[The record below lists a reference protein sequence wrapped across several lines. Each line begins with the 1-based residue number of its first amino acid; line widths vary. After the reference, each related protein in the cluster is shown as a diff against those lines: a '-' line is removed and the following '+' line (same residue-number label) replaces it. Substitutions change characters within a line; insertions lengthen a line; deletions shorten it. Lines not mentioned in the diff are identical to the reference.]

1 MALTIDELN
10 IQIEANSK
18 NATKALTALIKKL
31 EKLNTVLSG
40 SNVSNITIT
49 NSFNKTT
56 NAINKTTTATKKH
69 DEATKNSTKNTK
81 SFTDRLAQNIS
92 KWRTLY
98 SVFQNA
104 ANTMSEWFTS
114 SNDYVETLNLFNV
127 TMGDAAG
134 SAKKFADS
142 VSEAMGIDVAEWMDY
157 QGTFK
162 QLTSGFGIVEDK
174 ANIMSK
180 NLTQLS
186 YDLASFFNTDVET
199 AFDKLSSAMA
209 GQVKG
214 LREFGIDTTVAS
226 LQEYALAQGIDKSVR
241 SMTQAEKSMLRYNY
255 IMENSIKIQGDM
267 ARTIATPANAIRIL
281 TALLTQMKR
290 ALGNIVSVIVVKFIP
305 YVQALVQIVT
315 EAANAIAN
323 FLGYKL
329 PEIDYSGLGSGF
341 ADEFEDAE
349 DSVGGVED
357 GIKAIK
363 KQLMGFD
370 ELNIISNPDT
380 SSSGAGS
387 GEGAGGPLDMKPIE
401 YNFLE
406 GLDTSKAKEIYNT
419 LKKMLTP
426 MKRVWGYLVDYQD
439 TIKTIA
445 VVIAGLALV
454 KKIKT
459 LATTLAGFNLVN
471 TFLNGFSLIK
481 TMGGNFFQSFV
492 GGLDSIR
499 YSLSTVQKVGIT
511 AAAALIG
518 FVTIKDSVKSLA
530 LGCEDV
536 GAKMVT
542 ITVALGGMGV
552 AMYTALGPWGLLLA
566 AIVAVTGALVGVE
579 QANQEM
585 MSQMVADAFYDGMG
599 IKITDLANSFK
610 DLADKIIDTNQPIL
624 DNKATI
630 EEARDAIDDAKESI
644 ETLIKAHERGII
656 STEDF
661 STQVNEKFSEL
672 RGNVKTTMDAI
683 YNNIIYALSTSL
695 GDAIEQ
701 AGGSVQEYLTIIGK
715 IKSDGDTLYTS
726 LVEKQ
731 NELNLKF
738 MDGKI
743 YASEYAT
750 GIRDINEKMSALS
763 GSTSIVGTFSDKME
777 GLRNTVNW
785 ENEDARKNAF
795 ETINTSASD
804 AKSSVNEA
812 CDEIK
817 RNLETMKLWTND
829 QTAIAAIDELL
840 LGNEESRKTQLE
852 EIDAAVNTMYDNLQA
867 DILAGIDTVAAEAQ
881 AKWDS
886 MNGWQRFWSGAGTES
901 AYVAKA
907 IQTYRK
913 DYVAPISEDIESSMD
928 ELGTAG
934 SVWATDAVDKIMNNA
949 FDYSASGGGVYV
961 SGYSKSL
968 GEDVKG
974 MLEEAGK
981 DATSGFDKGVL
992 ESISGI
998 EDAFSEM
1005 AQRAIDAV
1013 KETQDSHSPAKEY
1026 ISLAKDAIDG
1036 YTKGVEDNFHY
1047 ISDAFEDG
1055 FESVFEDISK
1065 QAKSMFSTDTWSGYA
1080 KNITN
1085 ALANVKTPQFKN
1097 IGLSVSFD
1105 TWVSTDKEKVYKAL
1119 GLSGFPRLSW
1129 YTYANGGFPS
1139 MGEMFIAREAGP
1151 ELVGS
1156 IGNKTAV
1163 ANNDQIVSGIEAG
1176 VYRAMMAA
1184 NSGNRGG
1191 TQTIRI
1197 VNEIDGSVVGEKVI
1211 QYHNGKVIQTGV
1223 SPLMI

>member
-69 DEATKNSTKNTK
+69 DEATKNSAKSTK

-127 TMGDAAG
+127 TMGDAAD
-134 SAKKFADS
+134 SAKNFADS
-142 VSEAMGIDVAEWMDY
+142 VSEAMGIDVAEWMNY

-174 ANIMSK
+174 ANIMSQ

-323 FLGYKL
+323 FLGYEL
-329 PEIDYSGLGSGF
+329 PTIDYSGLGSGF
-341 ADEFEDAE
+341 SDEFEDAE
-349 DSVGGVED
+349 DSLDGVSD

-380 SSSGAGS
+380 SSSSAS
-387 GEGAGGPLDMKPIE
+387 GGTVGGGVMDMTPIE
-401 YNFLE
+401 YDFLE

-536 GAKMVT
+536 GAKMGI
-542 ITVALGGMGV
+542 ITVALGAMGV

-566 AIVAVTGALVGVE
+566 AVVGVTGALVGVNSANKELVAEFANTAFFDGYGIAIGDLTEILKNLWDSTAQVTDKINDLGEKVKSNDDVIASSQTGITTFQNNLITVGTVTAE
-579 QANQEM
+579 QAQKMSDDVKNLAAAIQENLGYNTEIIFTAFAKVSRDTADQLGFDVAEM
-585 MSQMVADAFYDGMG
+585 TTILNTFKQTFSEKTSELESVSQGYL
-599 IKITDLANSFK
+599 TRLANGEILSDSEIA
-610 DLADKIIDTNQPIL
+610 DLNNTLTYLSEMSGKTYENQQ
-624 DNKATI
+624 KVKRAM
-630 EEARDAIDDAKESI
+630 
-644 ETLIKAHERGII
+644 ETL
-656 STEDF
+656 TD
-661 STQVNEKFSEL
+661 VNF
-672 RGNVKTTMDAI
+672 G
-683 YNNIIYALSTSL
+683 SL
-695 GDAIEQ
+695 E
-701 AGGSVQEYLTIIGK
+701 
-715 IKSDGDTLYTS
+715 
-726 LVEKQ
+726 
-731 NELNLKF
+731 
-738 MDGKI
+738 
-743 YASEYAT
+743 
-750 GIRDINEKMSALS
+750 
-763 GSTSIVGTFSDKME
+763 
-777 GLRNTVNW
+777 
-785 ENEDARKNAF
+785 
-795 ETINTSASD
+795 
-804 AKSSVNEA
+804 
-812 CDEIK
+812 
-817 RNLETMKLWTND
+817 
-829 QTAIAAIDELL
+829 
-840 LGNEESRKTQLE
+840 
-852 EIDAAVNTMYDNLQA
+852 
-867 DILAGIDTVAAEAQ
+867 EAQ
-881 AKWDS
+881 AAIADMAQLGKDMEADLTTAYESSLSAIDTMMGQAEAMFARGDLTEAAFKQFANVMANYKDGIAAGYEEEKENIQSQLDTTFSYIEGQINKAALETYDKALTDFDGISMWQKLFVYGFDEFGREKYAADVFEATKTNTYDPMYKALEEVGRSAETVGKTTIDDFYDS
-886 MNGWQRFWSGAGTES
+886 LLDSVGVRSATDQAGYYNYAKETVES
-901 AYVAKA
+901 
-907 IQTYRK
+907 YRK
-913 DYVAPISEDIESSMD
+913 AVEDN
-928 ELGTAG
+928 TQ
-934 SVWATDAVDKIMNNA
+934 SVTDAFEKMTQ
-949 FDYSASGGGVYV
+949 
-961 SGYSKSL
+961 
-968 GEDVKG
+968 
-974 MLEEAGK
+974 AG
-981 DATSGFDKGVL
+981 
-992 ESISGI
+992 IN
-998 EDAFSEM
+998 
-1005 AQRAIDAV
+1005 AV
-1013 KETQDSHSPAKEY
+1013 KESQDSNSPAKEY

-1047 ISDAFEDG
+1047 IADAFEDG

-1105 TWVSTDKEKVYKAL
+1105 TWVSADKEKVYKAL
-1119 GLSGFPRLSW
+1119 GLSGFPKLSW

-1156 IGNKTAV
+1156 IGSKTAV
-1163 ANNDQIVSGIEAG
+1163 ANNDQIVDGIANG

-1184 NSGNRGG
+1184 NGNGSKPININA
-1191 TQTIRI
+1191 TLTM
-1197 VNEIDGSVVGEKVI
+1197 DGEVIGKKVI
-1211 QYHNGKVIQTGV
+1211 KYHNGVVMQTGE
-1223 SPLMI
+1223 SPLMV